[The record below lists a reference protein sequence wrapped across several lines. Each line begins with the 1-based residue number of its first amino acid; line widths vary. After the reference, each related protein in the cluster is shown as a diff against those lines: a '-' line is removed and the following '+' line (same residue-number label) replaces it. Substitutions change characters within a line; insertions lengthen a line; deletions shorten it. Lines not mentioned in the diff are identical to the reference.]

1 MLKSRILILAAM
13 IAMLVAACAP
23 VPVPLPVV
31 TEVPIIPVTGVAV
44 VQSLEIQ
51 ILNAQ
56 PLQVNAIIRGQL
68 PDGGCTTISSVNQV
82 RDGNTFRITLVTTTD
97 PLAICTLA
105 ATPFEQ
111 VVPLDV
117 SNLPPAKYI
126 VNANGIEQS
135 FELLPRDA
143 FQFQQV
149 LVEALKARNYDLL
162 KVLMDEPLM
171 IGYWL
176 SEGTFNAPEAAIE
189 QLRLNLLNSAFP
201 IVAEPRKNLIE
212 LLGSDPVT
220 IVGPDVVEVSPRFT
234 AGWGPEGEDEAI
246 LFVAK
251 LPDGSLYWYG
261 MLYAKD
267 GFKPVSIPNTG
278 STPPANPPQSTPPAP
293 VTEPIPTIAILEVVK
308 NSSVTIRAHGFP
320 TNVDFKVR
328 MGFIG
333 TKGIDGF
340 IVDTINSGKGGSF
353 TATFEI
359 PERLHGEKQIAIRL
373 ESEEGYYSY
382 NWFDNTS
389 SWSAPVTTDPLPTN
403 VKYVVA
409 RQDVLIY
416 KGPSKNYEIIGSIAD
431 GQVARVTGV
440 SLDGN
445 WWRVICPNG
454 AVASCWVSAKPK
466 FTEPMDGDLSRQE

>member
-1 MLKSRILILAAM
+1 MLKSRILILAAI
-13 IAMLVAACAP
+13 IAILVAACAP
-23 VPVPLPVV
+23 VQVPLPVV

-51 ILNAQ
+51 ILNSQ
-56 PLQVNAIIRGQL
+56 PLQVNAILRGQL
-68 PDGGCTTISSVNQV
+68 PDGGCTTISSVEQV
-82 RDGNTFRITLVTTTD
+82 RDGNVFRITLVTTTD

-105 ATPFEQ
+105 VTPFEKI
-111 VVPLDV
+111 VPLDV
-117 SNLPPAKYI
+117 SNLPAAQYI
-126 VNANGIEQS
+126 VNANGIEKS

-143 FQFQQV
+143 YQFQQV
-149 LVEALKARNYDLL
+149 LVEALNARNYDLL
-162 KVLMDEPLM
+162 RVLMDQSVM

-176 SEGTFNAPEAAIE
+176 SEGTTNTPEAAIE

-212 LLGSDPVT
+212 LLGSDPKT
-220 IVGPDVVEVSPRFT
+220 IVGPNVVEVSPLYS
-234 AGWGPEGEDEAI
+234 AGWGPEGKDEAI

-261 MLYAKD
+261 MLFAKG
-267 GFKPVSIPNTG
+267 GFKPVVSNPVPT
-278 STPPANPPQSTPPAP
+278 STANPPQGNPPP
-293 VTEPIPTIAILEVVK
+293 PETGPIPTISILEVVK
-308 NSSVTIRAHGFP
+308 NVSVTIRAHDFP
-320 TNVDFKVR
+320 ANVDFKAR

-340 IVDTINSGKGGSF
+340 MVDTINSGKGGSF
-353 TATFEI
+353 TVTLGI

-382 NWFDNTS
+382 SWFDNTS
-389 SWSAPVTTDPLPTN
+389 SWSAPVTTDPLPTS
-403 VKYVVA
+403 VKYVMA

-416 KGPSKNYEIIGSIAD
+416 QGPSKNYEIIGSIAD
-431 GQVARVTGV
+431 GQVAKVTGV

-445 WWRVICPNG
+445 WWRVLCPNG
-454 AVASCWVSAKPK
+454 AIASCWVLAKPK
-466 FTEPMDGDLSRQE
+466 FTEPVSDNLSR